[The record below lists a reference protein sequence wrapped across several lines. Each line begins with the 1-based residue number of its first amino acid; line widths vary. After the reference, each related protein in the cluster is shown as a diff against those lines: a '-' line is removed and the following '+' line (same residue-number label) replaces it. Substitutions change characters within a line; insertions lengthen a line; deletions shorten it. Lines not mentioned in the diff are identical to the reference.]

1 MQPNQFLTTDWL
13 SMKALRLIVNK
24 LAVASYFN
32 TSWAPD
38 FQKSFTP
45 GDTVRV
51 EFPPLWDIR
60 SGLNYTPQA
69 IQEIFT
75 SIVIDQI
82 FGIDFQWDDVE
93 LALKLERDDTRV
105 NNFYMKGPMKK
116 IAQEWDLRCALF
128 AMIYANNI
136 VGVLGTNPTNFNT
149 FSAAA
154 EQILFEL
161 GGVDGTQEEGEIAQI
176 IGPGMN
182 TSLIGGMSAVFN
194 PQQEVSKQF
203 RQSRIGNV
211 ATFDTVRSM
220 SLQRLTLG
228 TIAGAFTVAGAN
240 QSGSSLTVNL
250 TAGDTITRGTK
261 IGIANCFPTNAMT
274 RAATTTARTFTFTV
288 LQDLTAAGGGAD
300 VLQIYPP
307 IYGPNSVFQNISALP
322 ANTATLTVMPGTTS
336 PNAKS
341 GIVGLGIQKDACALV
356 PVPFSLPQGVEIARQ
371 SRDPETGMSIRF
383 TRTWDAFRSMY
394 INRYDTQ
401 GGFGPLHTNACL
413 VAMLGA

>member
-1 MQPNQFLTTDWL
+1 MNPNNFLTTDWL
-13 SMKALRLIVNK
+13 SMKALRLLVNK
-24 LAVASYFN
+24 QAVAQYFN
-32 TSWAPD
+32 TGYGPD
-38 FQKSFTP
+38 FQKPFTP
-45 GDTVRV
+45 GDSIRV

-75 SIVIDQI
+75 QIVIDQV
-82 FGIDFQWDDVE
+82 FGVDFQWDDVE

-116 IAQEWDLRCALF
+116 IAQEWDMRCALF
-128 AMIYANNI
+128 ASLYANNI
-136 VGVLGTNPTNFNT
+136 VGVLGTNPTSFAT

-154 EQILFEL
+154 EQILFEM
-161 GGVDGTQEEGEIAQI
+161 GGVDGTQEDGECAQV

-182 TSLIGGMSAVFN
+182 TSLIGGMATTFN
-194 PQQEVSKQF
+194 PQQEVKNQF
-203 RQSRIGNV
+203 RSSKIGTV

-220 SLQRLTLG
+220 SLRRHTNG
-228 TIAGAFTVAGAN
+228 TIAGAFTVAGAG
-240 QSGSSLTVNL
+240 QSGSQLTVNL

-261 IGIANCFPTNAMT
+261 IGIANVYPTNSMT
-274 RAATTTARTFTFTV
+274 RESTTTARTFTFTV

-300 VLQIYPP
+300 VLSIFPP
-307 IYGPNSVFQNISALP
+307 IYGPASVFQNVSALP
-322 ANTATLTVMPGTTS
+322 ANTATLTVTPGTSS
-336 PNAKS
+336 PNAKT

-356 PVPFSLPQGVEIARQ
+356 YVPFSLPKGIEIARQ
-371 SRDPETGMSIRF
+371 SRDPETGASIRF

-394 INRYDTQ
+394 INRFDTQ